1 MPDHVVIPH
10 PRSCL
15 GGAAA
20 LALSACGGGGD
31 RPAAMPPPLPPPTAT
46 PTIAAPPA
54 PAVTVPDPRQPV
66 AVPAAPQQRRSAAD
80 DEEYRANYFAAEVI
94 GALYALNQG
103 YDGTGV
109 LVGVMDNGVAEVPEL
124 AGQISGLSRDFGT
137 IHDSGGGRM
146 GRGSAG
152 DARSDHGTPVAAII
166 AGRND
171 GIGIQGV
178 APGAKVVSLRV
189 DYVLPDGSAGLGEGM
204 AAALRH
210 AADHRVLIVN
220 RSIGRSVRGNAP
232 SDLAAAVDYYGSKG
246 GLLVQSTGNSGAP
259 EPTEVSEVTEMNRS
273 SWLFVSALVR
283 HGDGV
288 IVAPYANGCGSLMD
302 RCVMAMG
309 ENITQ
314 GSDGAII
321 RFSGTS
327 SAAPQVSGL
336 AALILSKWPH
346 LTGADAGNIILR
358 TARDLG
364 APGLDP
370 IYGAGLID
378 VQAALSPVDPVL
390 SNGRTASALGGS
402 HMLISNAFGAAAVRA
417 SLGHAVLLDRF
428 GRDFAVDLSGSVV
441 QSRAA
446 APAIDPATAQ
456 LRTSALLTGDAN
468 ATLLLSQPWPAAQP
482 QVLAAAGFRLPTG
495 ARPTAFAAIRPDGDA
510 HPYLNGASKRVG
522 VVLPLQD
529 RLLSVETH
537 FGRADNRRIHAVTAR
552 LNGQS
557 GYLQAG
563 LADEAGA
570 VFGTPV
576 GSGPLR
582 FGDGARTVF
591 LAGGARTGGA
601 GWLVNAEAFVGV
613 TRIKLAD
620 DLLLRDISAVASGQ
634 FNVTARAAWADG
646 YLSATLSQPL
656 AVAAG
661 QASFRMPAGFDRLTR
676 TLIHH
681 DTAADLR
688 GRLDPQMTFGYSRSG
703 PVGLVHVSATIQP
716 GTGGIA
722 ALAGWSA
729 ALGGVR

>member
-1 MPDHVVIPH
+1 MP
-10 PRSCL
+10 
-15 GGAAA
+15 
-20 LALSACGGGGD
+20 
-31 RPAAMPPPLPPPTAT
+31 PPPLPPSTAT
-46 PTIAAPPA
+46 PAIAAPPA
-54 PAVTVPDPRQPV
+54 PAVAVPDPRQPV

-109 LVGVMDNGVAEVPEL
+109 LVGVMDNGIAEVPEL

-137 IHDSGGGRM
+137 IHDVAGGRM
-146 GRGSAG
+146 ARGSVG

-171 GIGIQGV
+171 GLGIQGV

-189 DYVLPDGSAGLGEGM
+189 DYVLPDGSARLGEGM
-204 AAALRH
+204 ASALRH
-210 AADHRVLIVN
+210 AADHGVLIVN
-220 RSIGRSVRGNAP
+220 RSIGRSNRGDAP
-232 SDLAAAVDYYGSKG
+232 SDFAAAVDYFGSKG
-246 GLLVQSTGNSGAP
+246 GLLVQSTGNGGAP
-259 EPTEVSEVTEMNRS
+259 EPTELAEVTQTNRS
-273 SWLFVSALVR
+273 SWLFVSALVQ

-288 IVAPYANGCGSLMD
+288 IVAPYANHCGSVMD

-327 SAAPQVSGL
+327 SAAPQASAL
-336 AALILSKWPH
+336 AALIMSKWPQ

-390 SNGRTASALGGS
+390 SNGRTVRALGGS
-402 HMLISNAFGAAAVRA
+402 HMLISNAFGAAAIRA

-428 GRDFAVDLSGSVV
+428 GRDFAADLSGSVV
-441 QSRAA
+441 QLRPA

-456 LRTSALLTGDAN
+456 LKTSPWLTGDAD
-468 ATLLLSQPWPAAQP
+468 APLMQSQTWPAAQP
-482 QVLAAAGFRLPTG
+482 QRFAAGAFRLPTG
-495 ARPTAFAAIRPDGDA
+495 GRPTAFATIRRDRDG

-522 VVLPLQD
+522 ILLPLQD
-529 RLLSVETH
+529 HLLSVETH
-537 FGRADNRRIHAVTAR
+537 FGRSHNRRIHAVTAR
-552 LNGQS
+552 LSGQS
-557 GYLQAG
+557 AYIQTG

-582 FGDGARTVF
+582 FGDGAQTVF
-591 LAGGARTGGA
+591 LAGGAQTGGA
-601 GWLVNAEAFVGV
+601 GWLLDAEAFVGLS
-613 TRIKLAD
+613 RIKLAD
-620 DLLLRDISAVASGQ
+620 DLLLREVSAVASGQ
-634 FNVTARAAWADG
+634 FNLTARAAWADG
-646 YLSATLSQPL
+646 FLWAKLSQPL
-656 AVAAG
+656 AITAG
-661 QASFRMPAGFDRLTR
+661 QASFRMPANFDRLTR

-681 DTAADLR
+681 DAAANLR
-688 GRLDPQMTFGYSRSG
+688 GRFDPQMTFGYSRSS
-703 PVGLVHVSATIQP
+703 PLGLVHVSATFQP
-716 GTGGIA
+716 GTGGTA

-729 ALGGVR
+729 ALGGARW